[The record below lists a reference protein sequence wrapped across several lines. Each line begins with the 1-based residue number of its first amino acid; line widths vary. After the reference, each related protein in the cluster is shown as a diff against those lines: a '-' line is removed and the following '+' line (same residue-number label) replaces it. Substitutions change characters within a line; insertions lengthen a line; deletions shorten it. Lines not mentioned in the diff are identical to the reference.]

1 MLVVAKH
8 LSWKCTFKRDD
19 VTWMRRG
26 RHPPSPQCSP
36 CDWYGL
42 NQRHGWKE
50 MAAQPTTTHYR
61 DKSLIK
67 WLRSMRVG

>member
-8 LSWKCTFKRDD
+8 LSWKCTFKRDEAGKAP
-19 VTWMRRG
+19 TNLR
-26 RHPPSPQCSP
+26 SSP

-42 NQRHGWKE
+42 IQRHGWKE

-67 WLRSMRVG
+67 WLRPMRVG